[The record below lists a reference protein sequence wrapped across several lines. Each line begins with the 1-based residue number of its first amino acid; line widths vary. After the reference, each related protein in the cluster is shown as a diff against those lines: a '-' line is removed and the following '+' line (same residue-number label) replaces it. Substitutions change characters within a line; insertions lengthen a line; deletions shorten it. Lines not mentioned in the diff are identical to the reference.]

1 MVRRWR
7 LIGYFPILY
16 NPLTPRRAQESEG
29 YAKLVTALN
38 RFGKDAITEESVSSE
53 ITAVQS
59 LIGYFDLDP
68 NRVLDLLLDWYARL
82 SPRQGESF

>member
-1 MVRRWR
+1 M
-7 LIGYFPILY
+7 
-16 NPLTPRRAQESEG
+16 
-29 YAKLVTALN
+29 TALN